1 MRFILALAVM
11 LSMGACAADPQ
22 SPKADPTKQP
32 TASPSAPDS
41 GLPAQP
47 DASDTLACAEVR
59 AGIDAFNMADFAS
72 TVAHFRL
79 ALPLAKAQFRSSG
92 TGAAKDLVEAVTYY
106 AELAP
111 ADYPQSAA
119 SSTQFAK
126 YKAITLGQCAGAPS
140 QGGSTG
146 PPQVPA

>member
-1 MRFILALAVM
+1 MRLILALVVM
-11 LSMGACAADPQ
+11 LSLGACGSGQ
-22 SPKADPTKQP
+22 ESPKAGPTKQP
-32 TASPSAPDS
+32 TASPSPPGS
-41 GLPAQP
+41 GPPAQP
-47 DASDTLACAEVR
+47 DASDTKACAEVR

-79 ALPLAKAQFRSSG
+79 ALPLAKAQLRTSG

-126 YKAITLGQCAGAPS
+126 YKAITLGQCAGEPS
-140 QGGSTG
+140 QGGSPG